1 MTTRIYVGNLPY
13 TVTNDELAQLFA
25 PYGEVGDVNVVMDRD
40 TGRSKGFGFV
50 DVADAAAARQAI
62 ADLNGRQM
70 GDRTLTVN
78 EARPREDRP
87 RRGGG
92 GSRW

>member
-13 TVTNDELAQLFA
+13 TVTNDDLAQLFA
-25 PYGEVGDVNVVMDRD
+25 PYGEVSDVNVVMDRD

-50 DVADAAAARQAI
+50 DVADDTAARQAI

-70 GDRTLTVN
+70 GERTLTVN

-92 GSRW
+92 SRW

>member
-1 MTTRIYVGNLPY
+1 MATRIYVGNLPY
-13 TVTNDELAQLFA
+13 TVTNEQLAQLFA
-25 PYGEVGDVNVVMDRD
+25 PYGEVGEVNVVMDRD

-50 DVADAAAARQAI
+50 QMEDDAAAREAI
-62 ADLNGRQM
+62 AKVNGYAM

-87 RRGGG
+87 RRSD
-92 GSRW
+92 SRW

>member
-1 MTTRIYVGNLPY
+1 MATRIYVGNLPY
-13 TVTNDELAQLFA
+13 TVTNDELAEMFT
-25 PYGEVGDVNVVMDRD
+25 PYGQIGEANVVMDRD

-50 DVADAAAARQAI
+50 DMADDAAARTAI
-62 ADLNGRQM
+62 AELNGRTL

-78 EARPREDRP
+78 EARPREDRS
-87 RRGGG
+87 RRG

>member
-1 MTTRIYVGNLPY
+1 MAIRIYVGNLPY
-13 TVTNDELAQLFA
+13 TVTNDDLAQLFT
-25 PYGEVGDVNVVMDRD
+25 PYGQVGDATVVMDRD

-50 DVADAAAARQAI
+50 EMQDDAAARQAI
-62 ADLNGRQM
+62 ADLHGRSM
-70 GDRTLTVN
+70 GDRTLNVS

>member
-1 MTTRIYVGNLPY
+1 MATRIYVGNLPY
-13 TVTNDELAQLFA
+13 TVTNDQLAQLFA

-40 TGRSKGFGFV
+40 SGRSKGFGFV
-50 DVADAAAARQAI
+50 ELADSAAARQAI
-62 ADLNGRQM
+62 AELNGRVM

-78 EARPREDRP
+78 EARPREERP
-87 RRGGG
+87 RG

>member
-25 PYGEVGDVNVVMDRD
+25 PYGEVSDVNVVMDRD

-50 DVADAAAARQAI
+50 DVADDTAARQAI

-92 GSRW
+92 SRW